1 MHITIGD
8 LLGNTKDIFYDSI
21 RIYANERSDDPLMTF
36 DDEYKMPRKINKL
49 EFYSWSIDTVHYGDD
64 KLIITIY
71 LDS

>member
-21 RIYANERSDDPLMTF
+21 LIFANERSDEPLMTF
-36 DDEYKMPRKINKL
+36 EDEYKMPRKIGKL
-49 EFYSWSIDTVHYGDD
+49 EFYSWSIETVHYGDD
-64 KLIITIY
+64 KILIVIY